1 LHFLFP
7 FFIWLVCMHVTYDDD
22 FSIAHSYMHW
32 DDQHL
37 ASGALFTMWLC
48 LAFAKSLII
57 SYSVECRF
65 VVLSAD
71 LVWGCN
77 AHNWPM
83 IKKRTKNLREGVS
96 EPCPIS
102 NTHG

>member
-32 DDQHL
+32 DDEHL
-37 ASGALFTMWLC
+37 ASGALFTMWFC
-48 LAFAKSLII
+48 LAFAKSLIV

-65 VVLSAD
+65 GMRHAMHTI
-71 LVWGCN
+71 G
-77 AHNWPM
+77 
-83 IKKRTKNLREGVS
+83 R
-96 EPCPIS
+96 
-102 NTHG
+102 